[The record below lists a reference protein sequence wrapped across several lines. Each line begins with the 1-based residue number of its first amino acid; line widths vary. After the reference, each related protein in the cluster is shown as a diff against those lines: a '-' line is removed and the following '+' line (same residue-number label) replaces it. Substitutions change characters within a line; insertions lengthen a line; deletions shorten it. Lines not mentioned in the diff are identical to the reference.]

1 MNMDEWQHAI
11 LPKLRTCSFRQST
24 VTNATLLAYFFWGD
38 DRIETKF
45 YTVECAFLCAFRCW
59 GLMPS
64 VLVVNRTT
72 DAISAFSQ
80 KYGVTLQ
87 VDPSL
92 TGGVPT
98 MNIDCIRNLY
108 KRFETDYVVI
118 IQSDGMPVNAGLEE
132 FLGPFDY
139 VGAPWPGHCHYKD
152 FFPYPRFGVGNGG
165 FCLRSK
171 QICRHAAHAYNAF
184 WRHLPY
190 NWLVGDD
197 VFYCKTMPFLSR
209 YWRKTFRY
217 PSVPKAIKFS
227 IEAIPP
233 GVPIDTPPVGFHS
246 AYGFE
251 QYVSRFGLPMTEF
264 L

>member
-1 MNMDEWQHAI
+1 MNLDEWQRAV
-11 LPKLRTCSFRQST
+11 LPQLRTCTFRQSA
-24 VTNATLLAYFFWGD
+24 VRNVTLLAYFFWD
-38 DRIETKF
+38 DERIETKF
-45 YTVECAFLCAFRCW
+45 YTVECAFSCAFQRW

-72 DAISAFSQ
+72 DAICAFCRR
-80 KYGVTLQ
+80 YGVVLQ

-108 KRFETDYVVI
+108 KRFETGYVVI
-118 IQSDGMPVNAGLEE
+118 IQSDGMPVNEGIER
-132 FLGPFDY
+132 FLGPYDY

-171 QICRHAAHAYNAF
+171 RICRQAARAYDAF
-184 WRHLPY
+184 WRYLPY

-197 VFYCKTMPFLSR
+197 VFYCKTMPFFSQW
-209 YWRKTFRY
+209 WRKNFKY
-217 PSVPKAIKFS
+217 PSVSEAMGFS

-233 GVPIDTPPVGFHS
+233 GVPFKSQPLGFHS

-251 QYVSRFGLPMTEF
+251 QYVSRFGLPMAEF